1 MSIRVFLVAGV
12 LLRYLG
18 VLRMLIMGMPSTA
31 GVRWRWGARVGPC
44 RGATSYY
51 GPVSSLHA
59 QAAMLMT
66 PRAVHSLPLRSAR
79 FDPIILP
86 SFSLSLFHSLSLSL
100 SFFHTHSHTLSPSFP
115 RSLALSLSLFLSVSR
130 FPSLLL
136 FFFFFFF
143 SLSTTNHG
151 IAPPFLS
158 PLVSFSWL
166 KREDTMARR
175 RLTSPTDF
183 ARPRTRFWPLRS
195 KRARPTLTPSTSA
208 IEREPGEIFERYTA
222 RRG

>member
-1 MSIRVFLVAGV
+1 MSIWVFLVAGV

-86 SFSLSLFHSLSLSL
+86 SFSLSLFLSHSLFLSYTHTHTHAHTLSL
-100 SFFHTHSHTLSPSFP
+100 SFSVTLTF
-115 RSLALSLSLFLSVSR
+115 
-130 FPSLLL
+130 

>member
-1 MSIRVFLVAGV
+1 MEAWWWTLSIWVFLVAGV

-86 SFSLSLFHSLSLSL
+86 SFSLSLFLSHSLFLSYTHIHTHAHTHSLSLVFRHSY
-100 SFFHTHSHTLSPSFP
+100 FFF
-115 RSLALSLSLFLSVSR
+115 LFL
-130 FPSLLL
+130 FL
-136 FFFFFFF
+136 FSFDNEPRYRSTF
-143 SLSTTNHG
+143 SLSVGFVFVVETGGHDGKEKVNLADRFCPTSHTFL
-151 IAPPFLS
+151 AP
-158 PLVSFSWL
+158 SFETCTPHVNSF
-166 KREDTMARR
+166 
-175 RLTSPTDF
+175 DF
-183 ARPRTRFWPLRS
+183 
-195 KRARPTLTPSTSA
+195 
-208 IEREPGEIFERYTA
+208 GY
-222 RRG
+222 

>member
-1 MSIRVFLVAGV
+1 MSIWVFLVAGV

-86 SFSLSLFHSLSLSL
+86 SFSLSLFLS
-100 SFFHTHSHTLSPSFP
+100 H
-115 RSLALSLSLFLSVSR
+115 SLFLSYTHIHTHTHTLSLSR

-136 FFFFFFF
+136 FFSFSFSFLFRQRTTVSLHLF
-143 SLSTTNHG
+143 SLRW
-151 IAPPFLS
+151 F
-158 PLVSFSWL
+158 
-166 KREDTMARR
+166 
-175 RLTSPTDF
+175 
-183 ARPRTRFWPLRS
+183 RF
-195 KRARPTLTPSTSA
+195 
-208 IEREPGEIFERYTA
+208 
-222 RRG
+222 RG